1 MTRTEPRA
9 RTQRQ
14 LRVGEEVRHA
24 LAHLLER
31 GELRDPELAGETV
44 TVTEVR
50 ISPDL
55 RKATV
60 FVMPLGGDRVD
71 TVVGALARARP
82 FLRRRVAAEVNLK
95 FVPELKFVADP
106 SFDEAGHIDALLR
119 EPQVARD
126 LAGEEPGSEAQG
138 TAPGGEENGS

>member
-1 MTRTEPRA
+1 MTRREPRA
-9 RTQRQ
+9 PTQRQ

-31 GELRDPELAGETV
+31 GELNDPELAGETV

-60 FVMPLGGDRVD
+60 FVMPLGGGHVD
-71 TVVGALARARP
+71 SVVGALARARP
-82 FLRRRVAAEVNLK
+82 FLRRRVAGVVKLK
-95 FVPELKFVADP
+95 FVPDLNFVADP
-106 SFDEAGHIDALLR
+106 SFDEAGHIEALLR
-119 EPQVARD
+119 DPRVARD
-126 LAGEEPGSEAQG
+126 LSGEEEA
-138 TAPGGEENGS
+138 PPKEYEGEEGNGS